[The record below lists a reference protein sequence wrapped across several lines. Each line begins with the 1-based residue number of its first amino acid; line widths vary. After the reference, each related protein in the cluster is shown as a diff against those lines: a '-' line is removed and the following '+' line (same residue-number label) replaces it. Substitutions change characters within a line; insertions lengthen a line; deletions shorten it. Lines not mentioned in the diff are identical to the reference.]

1 MTSVSPDDVFSD
13 IPYEKGYNLIY
24 YIESLIREET
34 MKNFFQNYFQHFK
47 YQSIDLYGFKN
58 YFIDICVNN
67 NIKKET
73 LDKILW
79 DEWIFKPGECPEG
92 NKNNFTNKY
101 SLELDEYYN
110 KFIKEEIDENLEN
123 NFKNWI
129 HISKTI
135 FMIQLKQREEFL
147 TDKQHDFFTK
157 KLQLYQNQN
166 SLVTT
171 NYFKLI
177 LAKTDKFYENE
188 KEYLIR
194 YLSNYGA
201 KDYMVGIYES
211 FYKRDEIEAV
221 NTFNNLS
228 NFYHSLMIKMIK
240 EEFQNA
246 KENFPLMEIN
256 LKNNDQCLFLS
267 NETKIEIIS
276 EEYRDF
282 LSKVEISNGI
292 YLESNNSNIK
302 LDCIL
307 DIREKFC
314 LIKDKIEN
322 YSIYNLNVPER
333 IQTPNYAVKRH
344 KGNEAIE
351 PLII

>member
-1 MTSVSPDDVFSD
+1 
-13 IPYEKGYNLIY
+13 
-24 YIESLIREET
+24 
-34 MKNFFQNYFQHFK
+34 
-47 YQSIDLYGFKN
+47 
-58 YFIDICVNN
+58 
-67 NIKKET
+67 
-73 LDKILW
+73 
-79 DEWIFKPGECPEG
+79 
-92 NKNNFTNKY
+92 
-101 SLELDEYYN
+101 
-110 KFIKEEIDENLEN
+110 
-123 NFKNWI
+123 
-129 HISKTI
+129 
-135 FMIQLKQREEFL
+135 MIQLKQREEFL

-166 SLVTT
+166 FLVTT
-171 NYFKLI
+171 NYFRLI